1 MDISFKILFTCM
13 THLQWHLLTHFSLW
27 HKQWCWFFLWKNY
40 MPFFLSQEVQEDQL
54 DTNSAYILFYERR
67 NVDFSKFMPD
77 TTGKEPD
84 LTEIEDEFESDFKK
98 MCVVQWRYTLLAPC
112 VCVFMKLIVLSN
124 ISGETSSLDWGWHRY
139 VLLPC
144 CKCKITS
151 WIWAADQAAKET
163 RRLVKNQH

>member
-1 MDISFKILFTCM
+1 
-13 THLQWHLLTHFSLW
+13 
-27 HKQWCWFFLWKNY
+27 

-98 MCVVQWRYTLLAPC
+98 MCVVQ
-112 VCVFMKLIVLSN
+112 
-124 ISGETSSLDWGWHRY
+124 
-139 VLLPC
+139 
-144 CKCKITS
+144 
-151 WIWAADQAAKET
+151 
-163 RRLVKNQH
+163 